1 MIADVTDEHE
11 LRTGHRQEGI
21 FFAALAFA
29 VKATVGIGQ
38 FVAGVSLDVIG
49 LSPGAAPGSVPE
61 ATVQLLGMVY
71 GPGTAVLGVISLILL
86 TGYKLDRKRHAD
98 VLETLALRRVPKT

>member
-1 MIADVTDEHE
+1 I
-11 LRTGHRQEGI
+11 RTAFRKEAI
-21 FFAALAFA
+21 FFAALALA
-29 VKATVGIGQ
+29 AKATVGIGQ
-38 FVAGVSLDVIG
+38 FFVGVSMDVIG

-98 VLETLALRRVPKT
+98 ILETLALRRVPKT